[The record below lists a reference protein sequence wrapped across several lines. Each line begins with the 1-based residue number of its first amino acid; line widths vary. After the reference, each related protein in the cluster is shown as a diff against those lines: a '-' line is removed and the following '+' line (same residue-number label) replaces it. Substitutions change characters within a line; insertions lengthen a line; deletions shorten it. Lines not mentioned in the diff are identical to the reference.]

1 MFVQKQ
7 ILLLMYRIQAN
18 LDEKAVAFFTPL
30 PGLKKLVFFIIIYL
44 WEKTT
49 KKLQCHN
56 ILWHEGYLL

>member
-30 PGLKKLVFFIIIYL
+30 PELKKTRVFYYNLSFG
-44 WEKTT
+44 KDN
-49 KKLQCHN
+49 KKASMSQYTLA
-56 ILWHEGYLL
+56 